1 MSRLNTDTI
10 CAIVILAAGGAF
22 FRATFDIEKMDYRSL
37 GAEVWPRVVLIL
49 LFGLTLAYLFQS
61 LKQGP
66 DEKAE
71 GGGVIGWIGRYQNAL
86 WCYGLFAA
94 FLLTLD
100 YLGMLIGGTLFV
112 FLTLTAL
119 GERTLRAH
127 AVHAAIAIISIA
139 LMWSIFTYGLRVI
152 LPQGEI
158 FSAW

>member
-1 MSRLNTDTI
+1 MSRLNTDTV
-10 CAIVILAAGGAF
+10 CAIVILAAGGIF
-22 FRATFDIEKMDYRSL
+22 FGATFSIQKMDYRSL
-37 GAEVWPRVVLIL
+37 GAEVWPRVVLVL
-49 LFGLTLAYLFQS
+49 LFALTFAYLLQS

-66 DEKAE
+66 DKKTE

-86 WCYGLFAA
+86 WCYGLFGA
-94 FLLTLD
+94 FLLTLN

-127 AVHAAIAIISIA
+127 AVHAAIALVSIG
-139 LMWSIFTYGLRVI
+139 LMWSIFTYGLKVI

>member
-1 MSRLNTDTI
+1 
-10 CAIVILAAGGAF
+10 V
-22 FRATFDIEKMDYRSL
+22 
-37 GAEVWPRVVLIL
+37 L
-49 LFGLTLAYLFQS
+49 LFALSFAYLFQS
-61 LKQGP
+61 LKQVR
-66 DEKAE
+66 DEKSE

-112 FLTLTAL
+112 FLMLTAL

-127 AVHAAIAIISIA
+127 AMHAAIAIISIA
-139 LMWSIFTYGLRVI
+139 SMWSIFTYGLRVI